1 LSQVTNSVVIDAPA
15 TTGTTRFAQLWGDVV
30 EVAGAALPLGAP
42 LGGMPSGRGPSGHEQ
57 RHPLLVQL
65 ARYAVIGGLGTLV
78 NAVIFLLLRTWW
90 DTIPANLVALV
101 LSTVVSTEAN
111 RRFTFEGARIHWL
124 RSHVQSGGTVLFY
137 AFYSSAVLMLLAATI
152 DSPTAWE
159 QTVAVAVA
167 SVLGGLGRFLV
178 LRYWVFEPDAHD
190 DPRAESAG
198 ASHRAERGSDQL
210 G

>member
-1 LSQVTNSVVIDAPA
+1 MNSVVIDALA
-15 TTGTTRFAQLWGDVV
+15 IKGTTRFRQLWGDVV
-30 EVAGAALPLGAP
+30 EVAGAALPVGAP
-42 LGGMPSGRGPSGHEQ
+42 LGGMPAGRGPSGHEQ

-78 NAVIFLLLRTWW
+78 TAVIFLLLRTWW
-90 DTIPANLVALV
+90 DTMPANIVALV

-111 RRFTFEGARIHWL
+111 RRFTFERAQVHWL
-124 RSHVQSGGTVLFY
+124 RYHVQSGGTVLFY

-159 QTVAVAVA
+159 QTLAVAVA

-178 LRYWVFEPDAHD
+178 LRYWVFEPDVHAEA
-190 DPRAESAG
+190 PSEGARLSRRAD
-198 ASHRAERGSDQL
+198 RGSEHP

>member
-1 LSQVTNSVVIDAPA
+1 MTNSVVIDALA
-15 TTGTTRFAQLWGDVV
+15 ITATTRFTQLWGDVI
-30 EVAGAALPLGAP
+30 EVAGAALPVGAP
-42 LGGMPSGRGPSGHEQ
+42 LGGMPAGRGPSGYEQ

-78 NAVIFLLLRTWW
+78 NAVIFLVLRSWW

-111 RRFTFEGARIHWL
+111 RRFTFEGAQVHWL

-137 AFYSSAVLMLLAATI
+137 AFYSSTVLMLLAAMI

-167 SVLGGLGRFLV
+167 SILGGMGRFLV

-190 DPRAESAG
+190 DSPSDGARASQRAE
-198 ASHRAERGSDQL
+198 HGSEQL

>member
-1 LSQVTNSVVIDAPA
+1 MTNSVVIDAPA
-15 TTGTTRFAQLWGDVV
+15 ITGTTRFAQLWGDVV
-30 EVAGAALPLGAP
+30 EVAGAALPVGAP

-111 RRFTFEGARIHWL
+111 RRFTFEGARVHWL

-190 DPRAESAG
+190 DSRSEGSGTSQRAA
-198 ASHRAERGSDQL
+198 RGSEQL

>member
-1 LSQVTNSVVIDAPA
+1 LSQVTNSVVIAA
-15 TTGTTRFAQLWGDVV
+15 LAITEATRFTQLWGDVV
-30 EVAGAALPLGAP
+30 EVTGAALPVGAP
-42 LGGMPSGRGPSGHEQ
+42 LGDMPTGRGPSGHEQ

-111 RRFTFEGARIHWL
+111 RRFTFERAQVHWL

-159 QTVAVAVA
+159 QTLAVAVA

-178 LRYWVFEPDAHD
+178 LRYWVFESDAHPEPPSED
-190 DPRAESAG
+190 AGSRRAD
-198 ASHRAERGSDQL
+198 RGSAQHR
-210 G
+210 

>member
-1 LSQVTNSVVIDAPA
+1 MTNSVVIDAPA
-15 TTGTTRFAQLWGDVV
+15 ITGTTRFAQLWGDVV
-30 EVAGAALPLGAP
+30 EVAGAALPVGAP

-111 RRFTFEGARIHWL
+111 RRFTFEGARVHWL

-137 AFYSSAVLMLLAATI
+137 VFYSSAVLMLLAATI

-178 LRYWVFEPDAHD
+178 LRYWVFEPEARD
-190 DPRAESAG
+190 DSRSEGSA
-198 ASHRAERGSDQL
+198 ASHRAERGSEQL

>member
-1 LSQVTNSVVIDAPA
+1 MVIDAPA
-15 TTGTTRFAQLWGDVV
+15 TQGTTRFTQLWGDVV
-30 EVAGAALPLGAP
+30 EVVGAASPVGAP
-42 LGGMPSGRGPSGHEQ
+42 LGDMPAGRGPSLQEQ
-57 RHPLLVQL
+57 HHPLLLQL

-111 RRFTFEGARIHWL
+111 RRFTFGGAQVHWL
-124 RSHVQSGGTVLFY
+124 RFHVQSGGTVVFY
-137 AFYSSAVLMLLAATI
+137 AFYSSTVLMLLAATI

-178 LRYWVFEPDAHD
+178 LRYWVFELDAPDDA
-190 DPRAESAG
+190 ASKG
-198 ASHRAERGSDQL
+198 ARLSRRAERGSEQP

>member
-1 LSQVTNSVVIDAPA
+1 VTNSVVIDALA
-15 TTGTTRFAQLWGDVV
+15 IKETTRFRQLWGDVV
-30 EVAGAALPLGAP
+30 EVAGAAVPVGAP
-42 LGGMPSGRGPSGHEQ
+42 LGGMPAGRGPSGHEQ

-111 RRFTFEGARIHWL
+111 RRFTFEGAEVHWL

-137 AFYSSAVLMLLAATI
+137 AFYSSTVLMLLAATI
-152 DSPTAWE
+152 DSPTALE

-178 LRYWVFEPDAHD
+178 LRYWVFEPDAH
-190 DPRAESAG
+190 AEPPSEDAGSRRVDHGSAQPG
-198 ASHRAERGSDQL
+198 
-210 G
+210 